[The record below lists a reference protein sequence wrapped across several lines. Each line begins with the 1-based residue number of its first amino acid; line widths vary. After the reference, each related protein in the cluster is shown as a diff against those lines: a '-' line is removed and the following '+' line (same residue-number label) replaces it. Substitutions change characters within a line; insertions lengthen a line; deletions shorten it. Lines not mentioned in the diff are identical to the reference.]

1 MLTLGLVSFK
11 TEASLVMITF
21 FVLSAGSTTLVS
33 WTNFIGT
40 LRTGASVSMGIGA
53 GLVSNSWS
61 SCDTPRKAINKTK
74 MGPYSSL
81 AIGCTSASR
90 VPHTCSRYP
99 PRPQNASRLAA
110 HFRPLPA
117 PTPSIPRSRPS
128 TTQLWASIAAA
139 MPAMMSCMPKLKAAS
154 FL

>member
-11 TEASLVMITF
+11 TEASLAMITF
-21 FVLSAGSTTLVS
+21 FVLSAGSTPLVS
-33 WTNFIGT
+33 WTNAIGT
-40 LRTGASVSMGIGA
+40 LRTGACLSMGIGA
-53 GLVSNSWS
+53 GLVTNSCS
-61 SCDTPRKAINKTK
+61 SSGTPRKAINVTNV
-74 MGPYSSL
+74 GPYSSL

-110 HFRPLPA
+110 HLRPLPA
-117 PTPSIPRSRPS
+117 PTPSGPRSRPS
-128 TTQLWASIAAA
+128 TTQSWSSNAAA